1 VSSVN
6 LRGALQSV
14 PVHLLLVPLPP
25 LLAFLHVNRA
35 MSDWTSVTFA
45 VGATW
50 AGELA
55 ALLVLAPL
63 LRSVQTAAVAVS
75 LGAFL
80 FYSSHVMGGWA
91 GAIWAGLGLL
101 VVAFAVLPARI
112 RTRAGEVL
120 TTFANLLAAFGVIM
134 PLVTLIGDETRERT
148 PRPAEERFET
158 LQLEASPR
166 ADLPDIFYIVLDGY
180 GGPEVLAS
188 RFGYH
193 SPLPEALA
201 SRGFSLAADAHSN
214 YIQTALSFAST
225 LNLEYVPELL
235 EQPQTKSKD
244 RGALGELCQDNRAV
258 RALRG
263 AGYRIVEYPGEY
275 SLTRQALA
283 DERRRPWLY
292 LTEFEY
298 MLASRTPL
306 QDLSTLLGLPQ
317 SWLPHQIRRHHL
329 RYVLDRLAQGDDD
342 PGPTFTFAHIVAPH
356 PPFVFAADGSY
367 RRELTRAT
375 FADGDSW
382 LKIAKPFRESYAEG
396 YLAQVQWLDA
406 ELPRVVD
413 GILARSP
420 DAIVLVHGDHGPG
433 SKLAWRNLERTDTE
447 ERSSILMAA
456 RLPGGEPLPAG
467 LTPVNLYRVLFNT
480 LFDAGLPLLP
490 DRSWYSTWDTPYTF
504 VEVGA
509 P

>member
-1 VSSVN
+1 VSSAR
-6 LRGALQSV
+6 LREGLQNA

-63 LRSVQTAAVAVS
+63 LRSVQTAAVVVS
-75 LGAFL
+75 LGALL
-80 FYSSHVMGGWA
+80 FYSSPLLGGWL
-91 GAIWAGLGLL
+91 GAVWVGLGLL
-101 VVAFAVLPARI
+101 VVVFAVLPASVRP
-112 RTRAGEVL
+112 RAGEVL
-120 TTFANLLAAFGVIM
+120 TTFANLLAVLGVIM
-134 PLVTLIGDETRERT
+134 PLVTLIRDETRERT
-148 PRPAEERFET
+148 PRPAEDRFET
-158 LQLEASPR
+158 LALPVSPR
-166 ADLPDIFYIVLDGY
+166 PDLPDIYYIVLDGY
-180 GGPEVLAS
+180 GGPEVLS
-188 RFGYH
+188 SHFGYD

-201 SRGFSLAADAHSN
+201 ARGFSVAEDAHSN

-225 LNLEYVPELL
+225 LNLDYVPALL

-244 RGALGELCQDNRAV
+244 RGALAELCEDNRVV
-258 RALRG
+258 RALRS

-292 LTEFEY
+292 FTEFEY
-298 MLASRTPL
+298 MLATRTPL
-306 QDLSTLLGLPQ
+306 QELSTLLGLPQ

-329 RYVLDRLAQGDDD
+329 RYVLDALAQGDDD
-342 PGPTFTFAHIVAPH
+342 PGPSFTFAHIVAPH
-356 PPFVFAADGSY
+356 PPFVFAPDGSY

-382 LKIAKPFRESYAEG
+382 LKIAKPFRESYADG
-396 YLAQVQWLDA
+396 YIAQVQWLDA

-433 SKLAWRNLERTDTE
+433 SKLAWRNLERSDTE

-456 RLPGGEPLPAG
+456 RLPAQAPLPAG
-467 LTPVNLYRVLFNT
+467 LTPVNLYRVLFNV
-480 LFDAGLPLLP
+480 LFDAGLPLLS

-504 VEVGA
+504 VEVGD